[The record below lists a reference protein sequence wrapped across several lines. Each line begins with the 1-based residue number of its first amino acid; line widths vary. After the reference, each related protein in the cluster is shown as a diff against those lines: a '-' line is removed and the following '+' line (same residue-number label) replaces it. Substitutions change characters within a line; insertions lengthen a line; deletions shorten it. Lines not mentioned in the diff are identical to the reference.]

1 MWQKRARAA
10 LAVLMVAV
18 AVAVFVCLRN
28 RRVEDAV
35 APPRRDP
42 NATVQAG
49 PGVFTRTK
57 DGRTI
62 FTLQFQSQLT
72 YGDGRNVFRDVVITF
87 PNREGRTFRVTGR
100 EATQVPRPGKELG
113 DVTLDGG
120 VTMTGDDG
128 LKVETA
134 SASYDQA
141 ASLVRAPGPVTFSR
155 GRTSG
160 SGHRRH
166 VRSGAGRHDP
176 ARPGEDHGRAG
187 CRRAG
192 EHGHHGRNRR
202 DGAHGAN
209 DPLRAGCHRRRLAA
223 VGVIRHSRRRPRARK
238 KICWIGSSLWATRAS
253 RARPKG
259 QRRCEGCEPIA
270 SCSTTGRT
278 GDCWN
283 ARR

>member
-18 AVAVFVCLRN
+18 AVAVFVFLRN
-28 RRVEDAV
+28 RRVEEDV

-42 NATVQAG
+42 EANVEAG
-49 PGVFTRTK
+49 KGEFTRTK
-57 DGRTI
+57 DGRKI

-87 PNREGRTFRVTGR
+87 HEPRGADVPCHRPRSDTGSAAGQGARRRHARRGRDDDGRRRAEGRDGQRV
-100 EATQVPRPGKELG
+100 VRPGRVARASAG
-113 DVTLDGG
+113 
-120 VTMTGDDG
+120 TGD
-128 LKVETA
+128 L
-134 SASYDQA
+134 QP
-141 ASLVRAPGPVTFSR
+141 RAHQRLRS
-155 GRTSG
+155 
-160 SGHRRH
+160 RRH
-166 VRSGAGRHDP
+166 VRPGAGRHDP

-223 VGVIRHSRRRPRARK
+223 VGVIRHSRRRSLRRRR
-238 KICWIGSSLWATRAS
+238 ICWIGSSW
-253 RARPKG
+253 
-259 QRRCEGCEPIA
+259 
-270 SCSTTGRT
+270 
-278 GDCWN
+278 
-283 ARR
+283 